1 MHTLFNCFAE
11 KNSANLLKRQGNQ
24 LVHSSLQPQ
33 PTTGWQVARYV
44 IRKRMIMI
52 SSAAAAAAAAAVAA
66 ASSFLKKKKT

>member
-1 MHTLFNCFAE
+1 MHTLFNFFAE

-44 IRKRMIMI
+44 VMRKRMIMI
-52 SSAAAAAAAAAVAA
+52 SSAAAAAAAA
-66 ASSFLKKKKT
+66 SFLKKKKT

>member
-44 IRKRMIMI
+44 MRNKRMIMI
-52 SSAAAAAAAAAVAA
+52 SSAADAAAAAMPA
-66 ASSFLKKKKT
+66 F